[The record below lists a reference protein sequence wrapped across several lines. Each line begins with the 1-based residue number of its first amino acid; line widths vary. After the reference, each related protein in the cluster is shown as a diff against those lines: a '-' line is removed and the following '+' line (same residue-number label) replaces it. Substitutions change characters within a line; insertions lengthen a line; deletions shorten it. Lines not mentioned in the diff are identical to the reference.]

1 MTERRNYLNNWMIQ
15 ASKLVGANIAKHRK
29 KKGLT
34 QEQLAQE
41 SGITSEYVSRLEN
54 QKENPTVN
62 LLERIAKA
70 LSIEVIDLFRR

>member
-1 MTERRNYLNNWMIQ
+1 MIQ
-15 ASKLVGANIAKHRK
+15 ASKVVGANIAKHRK

-41 SGITSEYVSRLEN
+41 AGITSEYVSRLEN

-62 LLERIAKA
+62 LLERLCKA
-70 LSIEVIDLFRR
+70 LSIDIVDLFKR